1 MSTNKSQVNLE
12 NQNIVQQKAEVVKKA
27 LSELIATK
35 YKTAIKTQP
44 RAPAPAP
51 QTTYLNEQPQRSP
64 LNSDPIVR
72 SEIKPR
78 VPYIQLHFKLKNK
91 FQLIS

>member
-35 YKTAIKTQP
+35 YKTAIKTMPKAPQ
-44 RAPAPAP
+44 PAPKNN
-51 QTTYLNEQPQRSP
+51 YVNEQPQRSP
-64 LNSDPIVR
+64 MTSEPIVR

-78 VPYIQLHFKLKNK
+78 VKYLIFPFKIKNG
-91 FQLIS
+91 